1 MYASHSSGKRLVIFV
16 HGFGGSATG
25 TWREFPTS
33 GNVAKWW
40 QESDMLFV
48 GYDSTKDS
56 IPGVASRLRLN
67 IDRFYP
73 KPFQAAMMVDGAPAR
88 DDILSDYQELVLV
101 GHSLGG
107 LVARRA
113 LLDAAQLWM
122 DDRDA
127 GPVERPRI
135 LDAQLRLFSPASAGF
150 RAAGL
155 LGAIMALGPIG
166 ALDSYLR
173 KSSAYID
180 LQPGSTTLEDTRR
193 RTELMARRPGT
204 EALRAR
210 ILWANPDDVVIA
222 ERYDS
227 DFVDAFEDGQSHQ
240 SICKPNSSYQSPW
253 RFAETGRT
261 L

>member
-1 MYASHSSGKRLVIFV
+1 MVFV

-25 TWREFPTS
+25 TWREFPSS
-33 GNVAKWW
+33 GQVAEWW

-48 GYDSTKDS
+48 GYESTKDS
-56 IPGVASRLRLN
+56 IPAVASRLRLN
-67 IDRFYP
+67 LDQFYP
-73 KPFQAAMMVDGAPAR
+73 TPFQTAMVVGGASARVDTTAE
-88 DDILSDYQELVLV
+88 YQELVLV

-113 LLDAAQLWM
+113 LVDAAQTWI
-122 DDRDA
+122 DDHD
-127 GPVERPRI
+127 GIPQERPKI
-135 LDAQLRLFSPASAGF
+135 LDAQLRLFSPANAGF

-155 LGAIMALGPIG
+155 LGAIMALGPFG
-166 ALDSYLR
+166 AIDSFLR
-173 KSSAYID
+173 RSSAYTD
-180 LQPGSTTLEDTRR
+180 LQPGSTTLTDTRR
-193 RTELMARRPGT
+193 RTELMTRRDGM

-210 ILWANPDDVVIA
+210 ILWANPDDVVIP

-240 SICKPNSSYQSPW
+240 SICKPHQEYQLPW
-253 RFAETGRT
+253 RFTETGRR